1 MRFLPHA
8 HRISLLSPAPVSHIF
23 HSCRPSMPRKQK
35 AASVP
40 TPIKQSH
47 KAMVV
52 SYRPQTLHDTIHTVL
67 PGEVL
72 PAIPSYSESSR
83 NLFATY
89 IPLRQR
95 KKGSDILRRFF
106 DTIQFLLPLINRI
119 ISAGRDH
126 IDTVPPGYMIFLIFV
141 RVIRHQSMI
150 FHYFSSSL
158 LIQRAHAARP
168 ATCFTSPV
176 ATSVWNSF
184 TETSWSFN
192 TSAGPNDSS
201 PDFPHQIAK
210 RWIFIFGLFFL

>member
-1 MRFLPHA
+1 MTD
-8 HRISLLSPAPVSHIF
+8 
-23 HSCRPSMPRKQK
+23 C
-35 AASVP
+35 
-40 TPIKQSH
+40 
-47 KAMVV
+47 
-52 SYRPQTLHDTIHTVL
+52 
-67 PGEVL
+67 
-72 PAIPSYSESSR
+72 
-83 NLFATY
+83 
-89 IPLRQR
+89 
-95 KKGSDILRRFF
+95 FF

-184 TETSWSFN
+184 TETLIFLPDPMILLQIFRIRSQKDGSSYPVSSFYN
-192 TSAGPNDSS
+192 STPFVSITCLYQNAESFMRNE
-201 PDFPHQIAK
+201 FYIM
-210 RWIFIFGLFFL
+210 FNN

>member
-72 PAIPSYSESSR
+72 PAIPSYLEPFR

-95 KKGSDILRRFF
+95 KMVSDIFRRVF
-106 DTIQFLLPLINRI
+106 R
-119 ISAGRDH
+119 
-126 IDTVPPGYMIFLIFV
+126 YMIFLIFV

-184 TETSWSFN
+184 TETS
-192 TSAGPNDSS
+192 
-201 PDFPHQIAK
+201 
-210 RWIFIFGLFFL
+210 